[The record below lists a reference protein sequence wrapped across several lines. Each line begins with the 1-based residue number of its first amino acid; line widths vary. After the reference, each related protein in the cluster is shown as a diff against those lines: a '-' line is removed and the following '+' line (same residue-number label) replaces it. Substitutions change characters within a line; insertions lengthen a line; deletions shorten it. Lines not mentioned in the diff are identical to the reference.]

1 MVVKPASDV
10 GYAMVQEGVKL
21 AKTYFKPINL
31 PFFEF
36 LETKSVTE
44 THDIADA
51 SLFVLMTLEESR
63 WYCAGFRFCVRFD
76 IACARYT
83 LMIRDLVT
91 HLTGVFPRRLAQ

>member
-1 MVVKPASDV
+1 M
-10 GYAMVQEGVKL
+10 KL

-51 SLFVLMTLEESR
+51 SLFVLMALEESQ
-63 WYCAGFRFCVRFD
+63 WYQEHTQCW
-76 IACARYT
+76 Y
-83 LMIRDLVT
+83 
-91 HLTGVFPRRLAQ
+91 

>member
-1 MVVKPASDV
+1 M
-10 GYAMVQEGVKL
+10 KL

-51 SLFVLMTLEESR
+51 SLLCLWHWKRADGIALVSVLR
-63 WYCAGFRFCVRFD
+63 
-76 IACARYT
+76 
-83 LMIRDLVT
+83 LV
-91 HLTGVFPRRLAQ
+91 